1 MMGAK
6 SEETKDITVIS
17 VLIEGPAVSLN
28 GSPTVS
34 PTTAALCASEPGPPN
49 LPDSMYFFALSQS
62 PPAFAMKSA
71 KITPV
76 KIAPPRNRPKHPG
89 QARKP
94 TSSGKPTAKKVGKTN
109 EEAHLAQLNLHSDRN
124 SGVSV
129 PLKYLAFPGTAGE
142 SLRSYRRRY
151 GLRKHQQRAKNW
163 RGSGTQQHTCNHQG
177 LP

>member
-6 SEETKDITVIS
+6 SDETKDITVMS

-62 PPAFAMKSA
+62 PPAFAIKSA
-71 KITPV
+71 NITPV
-76 KIAPPRNRPKHPG
+76 KIAPPKKPPRASGPST
-89 QARKP
+89 KP

-109 EEAHLAQLNLHSDRN
+109 RSTARLVQLNPHSDRN
-124 SGVSV
+124 PGFRY
-129 PLKYLAFPGTAGE
+129 PPKCLAFHGTAGG
-142 SLRSYRRRY
+142 SPRSYRRRY
-151 GLRKHQQRAKNW
+151 ELPRA
-163 RGSGTQQHTCNHQG
+163 SAAH
-177 LP
+177 